1 MAIKRIGALERTTKE
16 TQISAEISLDG
27 TGRVELDTGVPFL
40 DHMLTL
46 FAVHGLFD
54 LKIKATGDLEV
65 DAHHTVED
73 IGICLG
79 MALSKALG
87 DRAGITRYGHFAV
100 PMDEALA
107 MVSLD
112 LSNRPFLVYDTPPMA
127 DRTGEFETDLA
138 PRVLQGFLP
147 KWRSHPARPG
157 FVRQQHASHARGGFQ
172 GICPRAEH
180 GRSIRSAQERNTFIQ
195 RGALVLSN
203 RSVQSSVGRA
213 RLYCARFSELL

>member
-16 TQISAEISLDG
+16 TQISAEILLDG
-27 TGRVELDTGVPFL
+27 TGRAELNTGVPFL

-79 MALSKALG
+79 AALSKALG
-87 DRAGITRYGHFAV
+87 DRTGITRYGHFTV

-138 PRVLQGFLP
+138 PEFFRAFCQNGGVTLHVRVLYGSNTHHMLEAAFKAFARALSMAVAFDP
-147 KWRSHPARPG
+147 RRS
-157 FVRQQHASHARGGFQ
+157 
-172 GICPRAEH
+172 GIP
-180 GRSIRSAQERNTFIQ
+180 SSK
-195 RGALVLSN
+195 GAL
-203 RSVQSSVGRA
+203 
-213 RLYCARFSELL
+213 

>member
-1 MAIKRIGALERTTKE
+1 MAVQRIGTVARSTKE
-16 TQISAEISLDG
+16 TQISAEIALDG
-27 TGRVELDTGVPFL
+27 TGRAELDTGVPFL

-79 MALSKALG
+79 LALSKALG
-87 DRAGITRYGHFAV
+87 ERKAIVRYGHFVV

-107 MVSLD
+107 SVSLD

-127 DRTGEFETDLA
+127 ERTGEFETQLA
-138 PRVLQGFLP
+138 PEFFRAFCQNGGLTLHIRVLYGANTHHMLEATFKAFARALSMAISLDP
-147 KWRSHPARPG
+147 RRS
-157 FVRQQHASHARGGFQ
+157 
-172 GICPRAEH
+172 GIP
-180 GRSIRSAQERNTFIQ
+180 SSK
-195 RGALVLSN
+195 GAL
-203 RSVQSSVGRA
+203 
-213 RLYCARFSELL
+213 

>member
-16 TQISAEISLDG
+16 TQISAEILLDG
-27 TGRVELDTGVPFL
+27 SGRAELNTGVPFL

-79 MALSKALG
+79 TALSKALG
-87 DRAGITRYGHFAV
+87 DRAGITRYGHFTV

-138 PRVLQGFLP
+138 PEFFRAFCQNGGVTLHVRVLYGSNTHHMLEAAFKAFARALSMAIAFDP
-147 KWRSHPARPG
+147 RRS
-157 FVRQQHASHARGGFQ
+157 
-172 GICPRAEH
+172 GIP
-180 GRSIRSAQERNTFIQ
+180 SSK
-195 RGALVLSN
+195 GAL
-203 RSVQSSVGRA
+203 
-213 RLYCARFSELL
+213 

>member
-16 TQISAEISLDG
+16 TQISAEILLDG
-27 TGRVELDTGVPFL
+27 SGRAELNTGVPFL

-79 MALSKALG
+79 AALSKALG
-87 DRAGITRYGHFAV
+87 DRTGITRYGHFTV

-138 PRVLQGFLP
+138 PEFFRAFCQNGGVTLHVRVLYGSNAHHMLEAAFKAFARALSMAIAFDP
-147 KWRSHPARPG
+147 RRS
-157 FVRQQHASHARGGFQ
+157 
-172 GICPRAEH
+172 GIP
-180 GRSIRSAQERNTFIQ
+180 SSK
-195 RGALVLSN
+195 GAL
-203 RSVQSSVGRA
+203 
-213 RLYCARFSELL
+213 

>member
-16 TQISAEISLDG
+16 TQISAEILLDG
-27 TGRVELDTGVPFL
+27 TGRAELDTGVPFL

-79 MALSKALG
+79 TALSKALG
-87 DRAGITRYGHFAV
+87 DRTGITRYGHFTV

-138 PRVLQGFLP
+138 PEFFRAFCQNGGVTLHVRVLYGSNTHHMLEAAFKAFARALSMAIAFDP
-147 KWRSHPARPG
+147 RRS
-157 FVRQQHASHARGGFQ
+157 
-172 GICPRAEH
+172 GIP
-180 GRSIRSAQERNTFIQ
+180 SSK
-195 RGALVLSN
+195 GAL
-203 RSVQSSVGRA
+203 
-213 RLYCARFSELL
+213 

>member
-1 MAIKRIGALERTTKE
+1 MAIQRMGALERTTKE
-16 TQISAEISLDG
+16 TQISAEILLDG
-27 TGRVELDTGVPFL
+27 TGRAELDTGVPFL

-79 MALSKALG
+79 AALSKALG
-87 DRAGITRYGHFAV
+87 DRTGITRYGHFTV

-107 MVSLD
+107 IVILD

-127 DRTGEFETDLA
+127 DRTGGFETDLA
-138 PRVLQGFLP
+138 PEFFRAFCQNGGVTLHVRVLYGSNTHHMLEAAFKAFARALNMAVAFDP
-147 KWRSHPARPG
+147 RRS
-157 FVRQQHASHARGGFQ
+157 
-172 GICPRAEH
+172 GIP
-180 GRSIRSAQERNTFIQ
+180 SSK
-195 RGALVLSN
+195 GAL
-203 RSVQSSVGRA
+203 
-213 RLYCARFSELL
+213 

>member
-138 PRVLQGFLP
+138 PEFFRAFCQNGGVTLHVRVLYGSNTHHMLEAAFKAFARALSMAVAFDP
-147 KWRSHPARPG
+147 RRS
-157 FVRQQHASHARGGFQ
+157 
-172 GICPRAEH
+172 GIP
-180 GRSIRSAQERNTFIQ
+180 SSK
-195 RGALVLSN
+195 GAL
-203 RSVQSSVGRA
+203 
-213 RLYCARFSELL
+213 

>member
-1 MAIKRIGALERTTKE
+1 MAVKRTGAVERATKE
-16 TQISAEISLDG
+16 TQISAEILLDG
-27 TGRVELDTGVPFL
+27 TGRAELNTGVPFL

-79 MALSKALG
+79 MAFAKALG
-87 DRAGITRYGHFAV
+87 DRTCITRYGHFTV

-107 MVSLD
+107 VVSLD

-138 PRVLQGFLP
+138 PEFFRAFCQNAGATLHVQVLYGSNTHHMIEAAFKAFARALSMAVAFDP
-147 KWRSHPARPG
+147 RRS
-157 FVRQQHASHARGGFQ
+157 
-172 GICPRAEH
+172 GIP
-180 GRSIRSAQERNTFIQ
+180 SSK
-195 RGALVLSN
+195 GAL
-203 RSVQSSVGRA
+203 
-213 RLYCARFSELL
+213 

>member
-1 MAIKRIGALERTTKE
+1 MAIQRIGTLERATKE
-16 TQISAEISLDG
+16 TQISAVILLDG
-27 TGRVELDTGVPFL
+27 TGGAELDTGVPFL

-46 FAVHGLFD
+46 LAVHGLFD

-87 DRAGITRYGHFAV
+87 DRAGITRYGHFTV

-138 PRVLQGFLP
+138 PEFFRAFSQNGGVTLHIRVLYGSNTHHMLEAVFKAFARALSMAVALDQR
-147 KWRSHPARPG
+147 RS
-157 FVRQQHASHARGGFQ
+157 
-172 GICPRAEH
+172 GIP
-180 GRSIRSAQERNTFIQ
+180 SSK
-195 RGALVLSN
+195 GAL
-203 RSVQSSVGRA
+203 
-213 RLYCARFSELL
+213 

>member
-1 MAIKRIGALERTTKE
+1 MAIRRIGALERTTKE
-16 TQISAEISLDG
+16 TQISAEILLDG
-27 TGRVELDTGVPFL
+27 TGRAELDTGVPFL

-79 MALSKALG
+79 TALSKALG
-87 DRAGITRYGHFAV
+87 DRTGITRYGHFTV

-138 PRVLQGFLP
+138 PEFFRAFCQNGGVTLHVRVLYGSNTHHMLEAAFKAFARALNMAVAFDP
-147 KWRSHPARPG
+147 RRS
-157 FVRQQHASHARGGFQ
+157 
-172 GICPRAEH
+172 GIP
-180 GRSIRSAQERNTFIQ
+180 SSK
-195 RGALVLSN
+195 GAL
-203 RSVQSSVGRA
+203 
-213 RLYCARFSELL
+213 

>member
-1 MAIKRIGALERTTKE
+1 MAVKRIGAVSRSTKE
-16 TQISAEISLDG
+16 TQISAEITLDG
-27 TGRVELDTGVPFL
+27 TGRAELNTGVPFL

-54 LKIKATGDLEV
+54 LKIQATGDLKV

-79 MALSKALG
+79 TALSKALG
-87 DRAGITRYGHFAV
+87 DRTGITRYGHFTV

-138 PRVLQGFLP
+138 PEFFRAFCQNGGVTLHVRVLYGSNTHHMLEAAFKAFARALSMAIAFDP
-147 KWRSHPARPG
+147 RRS
-157 FVRQQHASHARGGFQ
+157 
-172 GICPRAEH
+172 GIP
-180 GRSIRSAQERNTFIQ
+180 SSK
-195 RGALVLSN
+195 GAL
-203 RSVQSSVGRA
+203 
-213 RLYCARFSELL
+213 

>member
-1 MAIKRIGALERTTKE
+1 MAIQRIGVLERTTKE
-16 TQISAEISLDG
+16 TQISAEILLDG
-27 TGRVELDTGVPFL
+27 TGRAELNTGVPFL

-87 DRAGITRYGHFAV
+87 DRTGITRYGHFTV

-138 PRVLQGFLP
+138 PEFFRAFCQNGGVTLHVRVLYGSNTHHMLEAAFKAFARALDMAIAFDP
-147 KWRSHPARPG
+147 RRS
-157 FVRQQHASHARGGFQ
+157 
-172 GICPRAEH
+172 GIP
-180 GRSIRSAQERNTFIQ
+180 SSK
-195 RGALVLSN
+195 GAL
-203 RSVQSSVGRA
+203 
-213 RLYCARFSELL
+213 